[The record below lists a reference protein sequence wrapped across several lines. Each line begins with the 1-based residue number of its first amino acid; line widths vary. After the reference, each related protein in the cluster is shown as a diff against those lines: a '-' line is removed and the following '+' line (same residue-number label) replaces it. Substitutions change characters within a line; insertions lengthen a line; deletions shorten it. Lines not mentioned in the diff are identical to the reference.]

1 MMKRKLLCITPIEHI
16 GDLKQRIEKD
26 FDLIY
31 LPDPLKE
38 DVIQHN
44 DAEIIFTNPNK
55 TKVFLGEELLESFS
69 KLKVITTAS
78 TGTVHIDKEY
88 CQKANIEVISITKEL
103 STLKKV
109 TSTAEFA
116 FTLTLAAVRNLIPAV
131 ESVNRMEWD
140 YEQFIG
146 RQLNCLTIGIIGY
159 GRLGKMYAKFTAGF
173 DANILICDPYKE
185 DEIRSDGYSSCSI
198 QKVFEQSDVI
208 ALHIHAQDNEKL
220 IGEELLSLCKENVI
234 LINTSRGEVVDEDS
248 LIGLGKQNKQ
258 FKYYTDVLT
267 NEFLGLDLN
276 DLYKYSL
283 TNDNFVVAPHIG
295 GMSIDAQILAYGRAF
310 EMLREYVSNN
320 SW

>member
-88 CQKANIEVISITKEL
+88 CQKTNIDVISITKEL
-103 STLKKV
+103 DTLRKV

-159 GRLGKMYAKFTAGF
+159 GRLGKMYAKFTDGF
-173 DANILICDPYKE
+173 DANILVCDPYNE
-185 DEIRSDGYSSCSI
+185 GEVHSDGYSSCSI
-198 QKVFEQSDVI
+198 QKIFEQSDVI

-220 IGEELLSLCKENVI
+220 IGEKLLNFCKKNLI
-234 LINTSRGEVVDEDS
+234 LINTSRGEIVDEEF
-248 LIGLGKQNKQ
+248 IIRFGKQNEE
-258 FKYYTDVLT
+258 FKYFSDVLT
-267 NEFLGLDLN
+267 NEYLGLN
-276 DLYKYSL
+276 QSDLYKYSL
-283 TNDNFVVAPHIG
+283 TNDNFVITPHIG

-320 SW
+320 S